1 MTAPMT
7 ASEPPPSR
15 SGRREAQ
22 ERLIGMS
29 RGDAL
34 AAVAGLLVFICSF
47 LPQASSS
54 SGGYSYHLHMW
65 HALGI
70 VEVFAVPLLALAVV
84 AFTLLPIQ
92 QTTYA
97 DADVLGVRPAAWR
110 TVLSVVVA
118 IASVFALFFWGD
130 VTAGGHI
137 GYGAY
142 LVLVFSLATAAGT
155 VLPAYLPDLR
165 LPVSTPR
172 APKAD
177 APVPE
182 AAAQVPVDEF
192 PVAAST
198 DAEAG
203 PTGWQPPVEPE
214 AADPFALEQP
224 EPREPIAP
232 AGALPDDHDDG
243 VRGPDPTQTFEPV
256 APAPVAPEPTPEPIR
271 ESPVAAP
278 PAAVASAPARR
289 PFEPFWACFPTIR
302 PLVDRTN
309 TALTIGQVSP
319 EEWYLV
325 TGLDEHGA
333 SVSTSDGR
341 SGLLLDTSGLIRAD
355 Q

>member
-7 ASEPPPSR
+7 SSEPPPSR
-15 SGRREAQ
+15 LGRHNAQ

-47 LPQASSS
+47 LPQGSAS
-54 SGGYSYHLHMW
+54 GNGANMW
-65 HALGI
+65 HELGL

-92 QTTYA
+92 QTSYA

-110 TVLSVVVA
+110 TVLSLVVA
-118 IASVFALFFWGD
+118 VASVFALFFWGRI
-130 VTAGGHI
+130 ASAYHGHI
-137 GYGAY
+137 GFGAY
-142 LVLVFSLATAAGT
+142 LVLVFSLATAAGAI
-155 VLPAYLPDLR
+155 LPTYVPDLR
-165 LPVSTPR
+165 LPLSTPR
-172 APKAD
+172 APQTETPVAESTVAD
-177 APVPE
+177 SAVPPSAGTVSGQPPAEPGPGYEPAAELPTQSDPAPPIAVPE
-182 AAAQVPVDEF
+182 PADDE
-192 PVAAST
+192 
-198 DAEAG
+198 
-203 PTGWQPPVEPE
+203 
-214 AADPFALEQP
+214 
-224 EPREPIAP
+224 
-232 AGALPDDHDDG
+232 

-256 APAPVAPEPTPEPIR
+256 VHADPDPADFEPAAPEPLSDEPA
-271 ESPVAAP
+271 AAP
-278 PAAVASAPARR
+278 LVAPTPLAPPM

-302 PLVDRTN
+302 PLVDRAN
-309 TALTIGQVSP
+309 TSLTIGQVSP

-325 TGLDEHGA
+325 TGVDEHGA